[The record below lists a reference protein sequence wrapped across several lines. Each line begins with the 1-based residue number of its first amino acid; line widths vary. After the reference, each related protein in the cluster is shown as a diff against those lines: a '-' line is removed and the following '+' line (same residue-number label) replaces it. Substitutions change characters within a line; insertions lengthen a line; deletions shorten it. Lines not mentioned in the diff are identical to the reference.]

1 MELIS
6 TTWEDLH
13 WVRWLPVSIKRLVI
27 DSLKPRET
35 TVVELSRALAD
46 SKGVDEVDI
55 VVTEVDARTETTKL
69 TIRGLDIDYETILNV
84 MKEHGAT
91 VRSVDEISVAKSK
104 LLPEK

>member
-1 MELIS
+1 MS
-6 TTWEDLH
+6 
-13 WVRWLPVSIKRLVI
+13 VSIKRLVI

-35 TVVELSRALAD
+35 TVVELSRALAE
-46 SKGVDEVDI
+46 SKGVDEVEI

-91 VRSVDEISVAKSK
+91 VRSVDEINVAKSK
-104 LLPEK
+104 ILPPEKK

>member
-1 MELIS
+1 M
-6 TTWEDLH
+6 
-13 WVRWLPVSIKRLVI
+13 PVSIKRLVI

-55 VVTEVDARTETTKL
+55 IVTEVDARTETTKL
-69 TIRGLDIDYETILNV
+69 TIKGMDIDYEKILNV

-104 LLPEK
+104 ILQAIEKK

>member
-1 MELIS
+1 M
-6 TTWEDLH
+6 
-13 WVRWLPVSIKRLVI
+13 PVSIKRVVI

-55 VVTEVDARTETTKL
+55 IVTEVDARTETTKL
-69 TIRGLDIDYETILNV
+69 TIRGSDIDYENILKV
-84 MKEHGAT
+84 MKDHSAT

-104 LLPEK
+104 VLPAAEKK

>member
-1 MELIS
+1 M
-6 TTWEDLH
+6 
-13 WVRWLPVSIKRLVI
+13 PVSIKRLVI

-55 VVTEVDARTETTKL
+55 VVTEVDARTETIKL
-69 TIRGLDIDYETILNV
+69 TIRGLDIDYETILKV

-91 VRSVDEISVAKSK
+91 VRSVDEISVSKSK
-104 LLPEK
+104 LLPAEKK

>member
-1 MELIS
+1 M
-6 TTWEDLH
+6 
-13 WVRWLPVSIKRLVI
+13 PVSIKRLVI

-55 VVTEVDARTETTKL
+55 IVTEVDARTETTRL
-69 TIRGLDIDYETILNV
+69 TIKGMDIDYEQILKV

-91 VRSVDEISVAKSK
+91 LRSVDEISVAKSRIIQA
-104 LLPEK
+104 PEK

>member
-1 MELIS
+1 M
-6 TTWEDLH
+6 
-13 WVRWLPVSIKRLVI
+13 PVSIKRLVI

-55 VVTEVDARTETTKL
+55 IVTEVDARTETTKL
-69 TIRGLDIDYETILNV
+69 TIKGMDIDYEQILNV

-104 LLPEK
+104 INQTTEKK

>member
-1 MELIS
+1 M
-6 TTWEDLH
+6 
-13 WVRWLPVSIKRLVI
+13 SIKRLVI

-55 VVTEVDARTETTKL
+55 IVTEVDARTETTKL
-69 TIRGLDIDYETILNV
+69 TIKGMDIDYEQLLNV
-84 MKEHGAT
+84 MKEHGST

-104 LLPEK
+104 IIQATEKK